1 MITLNFSRKGF
12 LVAVSSVAS
21 LLPYLILYTWYSV
34 DFTRG
39 YDFSLPLAF
48 VGSLLWLT
56 LTTITLVVGH
66 WQRKLFWLFALFPVA
81 FGPWLVILY
90 IYIHAWLFGFAP

>member
-1 MITLNFSRKGF
+1 MITLIFARKGL
-12 LVAVSSVAS
+12 LVTVSSLAS

-48 VGSLLWLT
+48 VGSLVWLT
-56 LTTITLVVGH
+56 LTIITLIVGN

>member
-1 MITLNFSRKGF
+1 MMTPIFSRKRV
-12 LVAVSSVAS
+12 LVALTCVAS
-21 LLPYLILYTWYSV
+21 LLPYLILQGWYSV

-48 VGSLLWLT
+48 LGSLLWL
-56 LTTITLVVGH
+56 LLLAITLQISR
-66 WQRKLFWLFALFPVA
+66 WERRLFWLFALFPVA

-90 IYIHAWLFGFAP
+90 IYVHAWLFDFGP

>member
-12 LVAVSSVAS
+12 LVAISFLAS

-39 YDFSLPLAF
+39 YDLSLPLAF
-48 VGSLLWLT
+48 VGSLLWLV
-56 LTTITLVVGH
+56 LTTITLFVGH
-66 WQRKLFWLFALFPVA
+66 WQRKLLWLFALFPVA